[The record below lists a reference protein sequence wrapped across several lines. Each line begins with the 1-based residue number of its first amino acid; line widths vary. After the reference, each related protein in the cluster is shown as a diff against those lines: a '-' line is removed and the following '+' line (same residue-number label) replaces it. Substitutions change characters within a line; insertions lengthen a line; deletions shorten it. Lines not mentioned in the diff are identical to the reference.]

1 MKYGLNKE
9 VYKQIKAIIE
19 KNKNYKFKI
28 FGSRARGDF
37 DEISD
42 IDIAIFED
50 VTKYDEYEI
59 RNEFDKLDIIY
70 KIDLVFIDKQTKKEL
85 VQSIIRD
92 GVDF

>member
-9 VYKQIKAIIE
+9 V
-19 KNKNYKFKI
+19 
-28 FGSRARGDF
+28 
-37 DEISD
+37 
-42 IDIAIFED
+42 IFED